1 MIIISHAYNI
11 LVGQKI
17 LQIDKTQVRA
27 IKLAE
32 STLQL
37 SNLDLVASFVLR
49 GDKSSQMSVTSSL
62 RNEIID
68 PAASVAEVSA

>member
-1 MIIISHAYNI
+1 M
-11 LVGQKI
+11 
-17 LQIDKTQVRA
+17 QIDKTQARA